1 MCEVFCLNCII
12 AKYNKVVPA
21 GTSDARHQYY
31 DKGEFFVSKQPQLIT
46 MHSSKQRVG
55 CMHQLRSRAFGIAKR
70 SFPKLLTTTPS
81 CMNVYKYIALGHF
94 SGYFTKVLH
103 QMANEIFFSS
113 SFIQKSTLLQ
123 TGREDTNRY
132 KLIMNIH
139 ILRSSASL

>member
-1 MCEVFCLNCII
+1 MCEVFCLICVI

-81 CMNVYKYIALGHF
+81 CMNVYIL
-94 SGYFTKVLH
+94 L
-103 QMANEIFFSS
+103 QDIFQDILRGCRIKWPMKS
-113 SFIQKSTLLQ
+113 SFRLLLYKNPLCYRLGEKTLM
-123 TGREDTNRY
+123 DTNE
-132 KLIMNIH
+132 L
-139 ILRSSASL
+139 